1 MMITQSQP
9 GATVL
14 IGLAL
19 ALGVSVVGCSAHPTT
34 PSGSSATGEPSNS
47 VSAQVLVDVSAVWAS
62 HPLPP
67 CPDTLIGNAI
77 APAGLT
83 LPSDESVAKELVG
96 VRSPASEG
104 WVRTKLG
111 WVTKAL
117 GETRAGI
124 IASAGT
130 AGARAQGNDFELYVS
145 HVRDELQLGRD
156 TASDLDSTF
165 IERCLP

>member
-1 MMITQSQP
+1 MVKIQSRP

-14 IGLAL
+14 AAL
-19 ALGVSVVGCSAHPTT
+19 AIATSVGVVGCSHPTT
-34 PSGSSATGEPSNS
+34 SGSSSAGEPSI
-47 VSAQVLVDVSAVWAS
+47 SAQARPLVDVEKVWAA
-62 HPLPP
+62 HPMPN
-67 CPDTLIGNAI
+67 CPDTLIGNES

-83 LPSDESVAKELVG
+83 LPSDESVAKELAG

>member
-1 MMITQSQP
+1 MKLAALVI
-9 GATVL
+9 ATTV
-14 IGLAL
+14 GT
-19 ALGVSVVGCSAHPTT
+19 VGCSSHLTT
-34 PSGSSATGEPSNS
+34 PSGASSVGEPSS
-47 VSAQVLVDVSAVWAS
+47 SASAQTIVDVSRVWAT

-67 CPDTLIGNAI
+67 CPDVLIGNAT
-77 APAGLT
+77 APAGVT
-83 LPSDESVAKELVG
+83 LPSDESVAKELAG

-104 WVRTKLG
+104 WVKMKLG

-130 AGARAQGNDFELYVS
+130 AASRAQGNDFELYVS

-165 IERCLP
+165 IERCLS

>member
-1 MMITQSQP
+1 M
-9 GATVL
+9 
-14 IGLAL
+14 
-19 ALGVSVVGCSAHPTT
+19 
-34 PSGSSATGEPSNS
+34 
-47 VSAQVLVDVSAVWAS
+47 
-62 HPLPP
+62 
-67 CPDTLIGNAI
+67 
-77 APAGLT
+77 T